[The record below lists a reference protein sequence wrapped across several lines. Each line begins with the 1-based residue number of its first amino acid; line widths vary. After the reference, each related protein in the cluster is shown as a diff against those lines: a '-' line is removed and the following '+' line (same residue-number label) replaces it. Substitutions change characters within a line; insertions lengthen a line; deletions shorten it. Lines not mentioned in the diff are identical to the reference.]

1 MKGLKMGMFD
11 ELYYEG
17 IKYQTKDTPKQSLD
31 NYKIEI
37 DQDSGHSYLWHED
50 YDAEWVE
57 GEGLFSGSIRQFN
70 ERWVHCDD
78 FTGKIQFYRSA
89 SNDKH
94 ESWKRNTW
102 IEYEAI
108 FENGRMIHIKRV
120 KEMDKVIRDGKVAV
134 LISLDYG
141 AGWYTW
147 HHMEELIYHPKLVE
161 MVENNQQEEITEAF
175 IAELLGILDED
186 SMPYIGGAQDLV
198 VRWLPVGTEFMI
210 EEYDGSEYIVLK
222 ETQRWLTA

>member
-1 MKGLKMGMFD
+1 MGMFD

-31 NYKIEI
+31 NYKIEV

-50 YDAEWVE
+50 YDVEWVE
-57 GEGLFSGSIRQFN
+57 SEGIFGGSIRQFN

-78 FTGKIQFYRSA
+78 FSGKIRFYRSA

-108 FENGRMIHIKRV
+108 FENGQMTHIKQA
-120 KEMDKVIRDGKVAV
+120 KEMKKVIRDGKVAV
-134 LISLDYG
+134 LISPNYG

-147 HHMEELIYHPKLVE
+147 HGVEELLYHPRLIE
-161 MVENNQQEEITEAF
+161 MIENNQHEEITESF
-175 IAELLGILDED
+175 IAELLGIIDED
-186 SMPYIGGAQDLV
+186 SIPHISGAEDLIIE
-198 VRWLPVGTEFMI
+198 WLPVGTQFII
-210 EEYDGSEYIVLK
+210 EEYDGYESILMK
-222 ETQRWLTA
+222 ETLTWLTA